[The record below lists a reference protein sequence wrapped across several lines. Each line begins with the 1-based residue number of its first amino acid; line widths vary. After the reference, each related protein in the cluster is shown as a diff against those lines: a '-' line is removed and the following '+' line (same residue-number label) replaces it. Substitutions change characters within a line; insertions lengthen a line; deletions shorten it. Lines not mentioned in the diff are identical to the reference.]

1 MDCHLSPITDIFDK
15 KIIPTSGLS
24 AYEYL
29 NLSNEFNT
37 YLGSTNLIKSA
48 SSPSILMFLGIVNS
62 DKEYNLIM
70 CKLLE
75 TKKKRLVLDY
85 FKIY

>member
-1 MDCHLSPITDIFDK
+1 
-15 KIIPTSGLS
+15 
-24 AYEYL
+24 
-29 NLSNEFNT
+29 
-37 YLGSTNLIKSA
+37 
-48 SSPSILMFLGIVNS
+48 MFLGIVNS
-62 DKEYNLIM
+62 DKEYHLIM